1 MARIFHIA
9 RRSEWES
16 AKAAGEYR
24 ISTLGLSLDDGA
36 AFIHASRADQVSL
49 VANLVY
55 ADETE
60 PLCLLEI
67 DTDRLGVPV
76 REEDTE
82 GSGMTFPHIYGPL
95 DPAAVIAVHPFDRD
109 PDGRY
114 PNRLG

>member
-1 MARIFHIA
+1 MTRIFHIA
-9 RRSEWES
+9 RRSEWDA

-24 ISTLGLSLDDGA
+24 ISTRDRSLGDDGV

-49 VANLVY
+49 VANFAY

-67 DTDRLGVPV
+67 DTDRLTVPV
-76 REEDTE
+76 RDEDTE

-95 DPAAVIAVHPFDRD
+95 DPAAVVAVHPYDRQ
-109 PDGRY
+109 PDGTF
-114 PNRLG
+114 PTPA